1 MRLLWLTYERP
12 PHADAVCYPAS
23 EDDAEFVVALL
34 KRPYRE
40 RTRLT
45 GQLIRFLAEQDRK
58 PPLDRCSV
66 ACRTPS
72 GLYRRVP
79 WRLAK
84 WLRHVLPAA
93 ESVIQQTIARIDQW
107 RRRATD
113 EFHNVSPTS
122 PAF

>member
-12 PHADAVCYPAS
+12 PHPDTVCHPVT
-23 EDDAEFVVALL
+23 EDEAEFVVALL
-34 KRPYRE
+34 KRPYHE
-40 RTRLT
+40 RARLT
-45 GQLIRFLAEQDRK
+45 EQLIRFLAEQDGK
-58 PPLDRCSV
+58 SSLDRCSV

-72 GLYRRVP
+72 GLYRCVP

-93 ESVIQQTIARIDQW
+93 ESVTQQTIARIDQW
-107 RRRATD
+107 RQRTSD
-113 EFHNVSPTS
+113 EFQSLSPIS